1 MTTRD
6 EKNLTPISV
15 TADPDPAAWDAF
27 VDAHPDATGYH
38 TWVWRDVFKKVFG
51 HQSVYLAARAEGA
64 IVGILPLVVLDTFLF
79 GRFAVSLPFVNYG
92 GIVASDDRAVRA
104 LTDEAGR
111 LAAERKWKHVE
122 VRHLDRR
129 IESWA
134 PKMHKVAMTLALT
147 PPPAEMPAPPAASDP
162 IASATPAEGE
172 PSSKPKKQ
180 KAPKPPPPPLS
191 PEDALFQR
199 IDRKVRNQI
208 RKAQKS
214 GFTSADG
221 GVELAGEFYQVF
233 ARTMRDL
240 GTPVYTP
247 RLFEELLRALP
258 DRAKVHVVRL
268 GAEPVAAS
276 ITIAWRDT
284 VEVPWAASLKEHRS
298 NCPNMLLYW
307 DMLRTSLSSGAVTFD
322 FGRST
327 PDEGTFD
334 FKRQWGAEPRPMCWE
349 YWLPPGQS
357 LPDQSPD
364 NPKFAT
370 AVAAWQR
377 LPLPIT
383 KVLGPHIIRGIP

>member
-1 MTTRD
+1 MSTTD
-6 EKNLTPISV
+6 EKNQLSPLTV
-15 TADPDPAAWDAF
+15 TTDPDPAAWDAF
-27 VDAHPDATGYH
+27 VHAHPDATGYH
-38 TWVWRDVFKKVFG
+38 TWIWRDVFRKVFG
-51 HQSVYLAARAEGA
+51 HESIYLAARAEGA

-92 GIVASDDRAVRA
+92 GVVASDDRAAEA
-104 LTDEAGR
+104 LAKEAAR

-129 IESWA
+129 LESWA
-134 PKMHKVAMTLALT
+134 PKQHKVAMTLPLAPA
-147 PPPAEMPAPPAASDP
+147 PPPAEATIAPSEEVAA
-162 IASATPAEGE
+162 
-172 PSSKPKKQ
+172 KPKK
-180 KAPKPPPPPLS
+180 PKPAPPPLS
-191 PEDALFQR
+191 PEDALFAR

-214 GFTSADG
+214 GFTSAVG

-307 DMLRTSLSSGAVTFD
+307 DMLRTALTSGAATFD

-327 PDEGTFD
+327 PNEGTFD

-364 NPKFAT
+364 NPKFAA
-370 AVAAWQR
+370 AVAVWQR
-377 LPLPIT
+377 LPLPLT
-383 KVLGPHIIRGIP
+383 KMLGPHIVKGIP